1 MNKKDLKEMLKPM
14 IKDCVKEVI
23 YEEGILSGIVA
34 EVLVGVN
41 MAGANVLSETT
52 SGNRTPD
59 PPRKTEAQALHE
71 EKRRKQ
77 KVQADRKKMLDAIG
91 NDSYNGVDLFEGT
104 EPLRR
109 GGNPSESSPAGASS
123 PLSGVDPNDAGVDIS
138 AFFGKGR

>member
-23 YEEGILSGIVA
+23 YEEGMLSGIVA

-41 MAGANVLSETT
+41 MAGANVLSETA

-59 PPRKTEAQALHE
+59 TPRKSEAQALQE
-71 EKRRKQ
+71 EKHRRQ
-77 KVQADRKKMLDAIG
+77 KIQADRKKMLDAIG

-109 GGNPSESSPAGASS
+109 GGRPSESGPSGASS
-123 PLSGVDPNDAGVDIS
+123 PLSGVDPGDAGVDIS